1 VLGQKT
7 KIKMK
12 KVLLSDSGP
21 ETSDSIY
28 SFWRWEKEEDLTVE
42 KVREIVEYCIS
53 LGINAFELSSF
64 YGKGKIEQ
72 LFGQV
77 LSTLSIERNEL
88 VLFTKIGN
96 KQYTATGELVYEPF
110 TEKSI
115 INQVET
121 TLSKL
126 NTDYLDVV
134 LIENYDPLM
143 NVDAVASVL
152 TSLQLRGKIKH
163 VGVSNFNVQQHKL
176 IASRLSHEVVTNHFE
191 LNLLNTR
198 ALEDGRIDFIKE
210 QYSKPMAFAP
220 LADGAILFGHDFR
233 AVTIRET
240 LQDFT
245 EKYNSNIEQ
254 IAVAW
259 IHKLGALPI
268 IGSLSKARI
277 NNAATAS
284 SIQLSYHD
292 WHVIYDVTK
301 TI

>member
-1 VLGQKT
+1 
-7 KIKMK
+7 MK

-77 LSTLSIERNEL
+77 LSTLSIERSEL

-121 TLSKL
+121 TLLKL

>member
-1 VLGQKT
+1 
-7 KIKMK
+7 MK

-77 LSTLSIERNEL
+77 LSTLSIDRNEL

>member
-1 VLGQKT
+1 
-7 KIKMK
+7 MK

-21 ETSDSIY
+21 ETSDAIY

-42 KVREIVEYCIS
+42 KVRDIVDYSVS
-53 LGINAFELSSF
+53 LGINAFELSSI

-72 LFGQV
+72 LFGEV
-77 LSTLSIERNEL
+77 VSTLSVNRDEL

-96 KQYTATGELVYEPF
+96 KQYTETGEFQYEPF

-115 INQVET
+115 LNQIET
-121 TLSKL
+121 SLRNL
-126 NTDYLDVV
+126 NTEYIDVV

-163 VGVSNFNVQQHKL
+163 IGVSNFNVQQHKL
-176 IASRLSHEVVTNHFE
+176 IASRLSQEVVTNHFE
-191 LNLLNTR
+191 LNLLNTK

-220 LADGAILFGHDFR
+220 LADGGILFGHDFR
-233 AVTIRET
+233 AVTVRET
-240 LQDFT
+240 LQNFT

-277 NNAATAS
+277 KNAATAS

-292 WHVIYDVTK
+292 WHTIYDVTK